1 MLPAEH
7 VQHLRTHAAAL
18 LDAARA
24 EPGAPVPSCPDWDRT
39 QLLGHVGVVHSWV
52 RAQLAAGPGER
63 KGFRDAERPPEG
75 EALYDWFEA
84 GAQTLA
90 DGLGG
95 LDPTETWPTWAGP
108 RPAAW
113 FPRRMAQETA
123 VHRWDAD
130 PVPLDPDLAVDGIDE
145 LFELFADRLPAER
158 FADVAPGTI
167 HLHATDE
174 ALAEPGEWLVTFGPD
189 GIAAEKGHAKGDV
202 ALRARASDLL
212 LWTWNR
218 VPTDHRF
225 DVLGDDALA
234 RRWRELVVV

>member
-1 MLPAEH
+1 MRPDEH

-18 LDAARA
+18 LAACRA
-24 EPGAPVPSCPDWDRT
+24 EPATPVPSCPGWDRAA
-39 QLLGHVGVVHSWV
+39 LLGHVGVVHSWV
-52 RAQLAAGPGER
+52 RTQLAAGPGER

-75 EALYDWFEA
+75 EALFDWFEA
-84 GAQTLA
+84 GAHTLV
-90 DGLGG
+90 DGLAA

-130 PVPLDPDLAVDGIDE
+130 PTPLDPDLAVDGIDE
-145 LFELFADRLPAER
+145 LFELFAARLAGER

-174 ALAEPGEWLVTFGPD
+174 VLAEPGEWLVSMGPD
-189 GIAAEKGHAKGDV
+189 GVTAEKGHAKGDV
-202 ALRARASDLL
+202 ALRGPASDLL

-218 VPTDHRF
+218 VPTDRF
-225 DVLGDDALA
+225 DVIGDDALA
-234 RRWRELVVV
+234 RRWSELVVV